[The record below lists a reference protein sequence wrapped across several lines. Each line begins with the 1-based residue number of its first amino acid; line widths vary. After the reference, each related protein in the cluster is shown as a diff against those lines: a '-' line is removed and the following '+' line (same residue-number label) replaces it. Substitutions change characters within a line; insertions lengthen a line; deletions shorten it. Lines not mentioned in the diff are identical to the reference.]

1 MIPNVTWPTAA
12 AAVRFANRRVDLG
25 RTERRARDR
34 AMKGSESRTA
44 KVVVACLSAL
54 ISMLPLD
61 THKESMIKLSRHWVL
76 EHVSPPVVLLVGSL
90 GISSVE

>member
-1 MIPNVTWPTAA
+1 VIPSVTWPTAA
-12 AAVRFANRRVDLG
+12 AAVRFASRRVDLG

-54 ISMLPLD
+54 VSMLPLW
-61 THKESMIKLSRHWVL
+61 TLTKSR
-76 EHVSPPVVLLVGSL
+76 
-90 GISSVE
+90 

>member
-12 AAVRFANRRVDLG
+12 AAVRFASRRVDLG
-25 RTERRARDR
+25 KAERRARER
-34 AMKGSESRTA
+34 AMKGNESRTA

-54 ISMLPLD
+54 VLMLPMD
-61 THKESMIKLSRHWVL
+61 THKESMIKLCSHWVL